1 MLRQCTLKEQDPREK
16 AWRGFLMQWACWALV
31 PEEEAREIQRG
42 NQELKQGEQGP
53 VVLVQEALVQGE
65 QAQEEPVRE
74 VPVREVLELGEQAQE
89 EPVREVPVREVPVRE
104 VPVREVLE
112 LGVLVA
118 LAQEVLGREVL
129 VLEAQGREV
138 LVLEAQVWASQLEE
152 REARGSKHCIRELKL
167 EE

>member
-31 PEEEAREIQRG
+31 PEEEVREIQRG

-74 VPVREVLELGEQAQE
+74 VPA
-89 EPVREVPVREVPVRE
+89 REVPA
-104 VPVREVLE
+104 REVLE

-118 LAQEVLGREVL
+118 LVQEVLAQEVLAQEVL
-129 VLEAQGREV
+129 VLEAQGQEVLVLEAQGQEV

>member
-74 VPVREVLELGEQAQE
+74 VPVREVLELG
-89 EPVREVPVREVPVRE
+89 
-104 VPVREVLE
+104 
-112 LGVLVA
+112 VLVA